1 MQRLSEKEFL
11 ERFTLREP
19 ANEMGGVAPGEL
31 NIAADT
37 CISGIVEGDVFVPR
51 GLHLVVEGIVEGDVN
66 VDVGAVAYVHGT
78 VEGDLIVQGAAFV
91 DGVVEGDIRGDRD
104 SAVYAAREGW
114 VTA

>member
-11 ERFTLREP
+11 ERFPLREP
-19 ANEMGGVAPGEL
+19 SNEMGGVAPGEL
-31 NIAADT
+31 SVGQDT
-37 CISGIVEGDVFVPR
+37 CISGIVEGDVFVSG
-51 GLHLVVEGIVEGDVN
+51 GLHLVVDGIVEGDVH
-66 VDVGAVAYVHGT
+66 VDAGAVAYVHGT

-91 DGVVEGDIRGDRD
+91 DGVIEGDIRGARD